1 MLIHFGLTSV
11 HKKFLQNC
19 VGGGV
24 AVVAVVVVVVVVVV
38 VIVVLFVP
46 FEASPEQLRCPELL
60 GGFLGASAAT
70 WIDG

>member
-24 AVVAVVVVVVVVVV
+24 AVVVVV

-46 FEASPEQLRCPELL
+46 FEASPEQFWYPELL
-60 GGFLGASAAT
+60 GGFLGASEAT
-70 WIDG
+70 RIDG